1 MTTQT
6 TALEGGRFAW
16 RSGRGRRIVAASW
29 RYLSIPTFVLI
40 GGCAGGTSSVIDA
53 PTTVTQLS
61 APEDPPSFASNEST
75 TTTSAAITT
84 TTLTA
89 SSEPPIRPEDVLFDV
104 SRDGIVDWFVQNDTV
119 MGGVSS
125 SSVVVDGPDMVF
137 SGNVSLDNNGGFA
150 SLRGP
155 IIDLRSERRGNA
167 LSIDATGDGRVYLI
181 QLRTP
186 TDAYIMRYVPGDGP
200 VTLPLSDF
208 TAASWR
214 LDPIPAIAP
223 LTPGS
228 IGQIAIYVLD
238 KQVGEFVLRVR
249 SISLVE
255 D

>member
-1 MTTQT
+1 MTLRT
-6 TALEGGRFAW
+6 TALRGGRFA
-16 RSGRGRRIVAASW
+16 RRFGRDHGIVTASRW
-29 RYLSIPTFVLI
+29 YLSIPTFLLI
-40 GGCAGGTSSVIDA
+40 GACAGGTSSVNDA
-53 PTTVTQLS
+53 PTTVTLLS
-61 APEDPPSFASNEST
+61 APEDSPLSVSNDSTPS
-75 TTTSAAITT
+75 TSAALTT

-89 SSEPPIRPEDVLFDV
+89 MSEPPIRPADVLFDV

-125 SSVVVDGPDMVF
+125 SSVEVDGSDMVF

-186 TDAYIMRYVPGDGP
+186 TDSYITRYVPSDGP
-200 VTLPLSDF
+200 VTLPFSDF

-214 LDPIPAIAP
+214 LDPVPAIAP
-223 LTPGS
+223 LTAGS

-249 SISLVE
+249 SIAVVE